1 MKLREREIIS
11 RSLLIEINRYLFFFA
26 VSVVVELGGEAIAM
40 ARPDERAG
48 AEDVVREE
56 LSTRL
61 ARLLPLV
68 GE

>member
-1 MKLREREIIS
+1 M
-11 RSLLIEINRYLFFFA
+11 IEINRYLFFFA
-26 VSVVVELGGEAIAM
+26 VTVLVELEGEAIAM

-48 AEDVVREE
+48 AEEVVREE

-61 ARLLPLV
+61 ARLLPLA